1 LIGQINPFIFY
12 PIGILFLQEFSAV
25 ANILSEIAQS
35 VEDLFRSSSSSS
47 QGINPYILLNQRE
60 QLTSMSQPLSAQED
74 DQRDEVEPYGE
85 PIMGGGGRDRSASR
99 LSAGSQQGRQGIVII
114 DDEDE
119 DEHDLAHTKT
129 DTKKLI
135 EESLDFDELESTI
148 WKKVLTHIRTR
159 LLS

>member
-1 LIGQINPFIFY
+1 M
-12 PIGILFLQEFSAV
+12 QEFSDV
-25 ANILSEIAQS
+25 TNIFSEIAQS
-35 VEDLFRSSSSSS
+35 VEDLFRSSSSSIPE
-47 QGINPYILLNQRE
+47 INPYILLKQRE

-119 DEHDLAHTKT
+119 DDHDHGHTKT
-129 DTKKLI
+129 HTKELI

-148 WKKVLTHIRTR
+148 WKKVSTHINAR
-159 LLS
+159 LHL